1 MSASQNEIKRWALD
15 VSEWFWG
22 TAQGAFNEKQTTSQ
36 IIVDAVIGMVPLVGD
51 VTAVRDLI
59 AVGTRLAEDPEKRE
73 DVAEWV
79 LLVILLF
86 ALIPIIGGVI
96 KGVGRLLLKAGKN
109 AADNHILL
117 AEIVGFLNRIG
128 HGNALKWFKSLDLL
142 KYQSELIAKFTAFAD
157 KLIEALV
164 TMRERLGWFL
174 SKDMRAAITH
184 WIDSFKALKP
194 FGAKMIPQAL
204 KELNA
209 KLKLVQQAIYKAEW
223 HTVSPGVQNTT
234 YEVEARLV
242 ESRRQVPAPKRD
254 GFPNNNFYDFHP
266 KEGWPSLRKSDIQAF
281 SGPITPILLR
291 GPIKIYRVVDSKKP
305 NKAGKW
311 WATELP
317 SNGRH
322 WREKW
327 AVLDSFNSNG
337 LYVEYTIPA
346 GKEIKAW
353 EGLAAQ
359 QISEDLGQSLPG
371 GGKQLYFEFDA
382 EIKKEISALGLKPT
396 GWTDLSGI
404 GYGDSKQI
412 GSAIF
417 LERAEIESKKPDA
430 KR

>member
-242 ESRRQVPAPKRD
+242 ERRRQVPAPKRD

-266 KEGWPSLRKSDIQAF
+266 KEG
-281 SGPITPILLR
+281 
-291 GPIKIYRVVDSKKP
+291 
-305 NKAGKW
+305 
-311 WATELP
+311 
-317 SNGRH
+317 
-322 WREKW
+322 
-327 AVLDSFNSNG
+327 
-337 LYVEYTIPA
+337 
-346 GKEIKAW
+346 
-353 EGLAAQ
+353 
-359 QISEDLGQSLPG
+359 
-371 GGKQLYFEFDA
+371 
-382 EIKKEISALGLKPT
+382 
-396 GWTDLSGI
+396 
-404 GYGDSKQI
+404 
-412 GSAIF
+412 
-417 LERAEIESKKPDA
+417 
-430 KR
+430 